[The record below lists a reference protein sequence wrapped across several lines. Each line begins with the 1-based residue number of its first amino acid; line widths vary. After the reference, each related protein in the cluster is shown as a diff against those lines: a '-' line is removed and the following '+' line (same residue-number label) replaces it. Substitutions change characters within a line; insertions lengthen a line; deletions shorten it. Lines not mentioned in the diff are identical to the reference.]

1 MAQDVI
7 ALLFAGDS
15 KALLPNYAE
24 GARRFQQSGGTPPED
39 IVVAHSPEGLL
50 VTLVWGEGVDHETF
64 GRHMLGLLG
73 ELGLPFP
80 RISHGTLETSSWTAL
95 TSSTRV

>member
-24 GARRFQQSGGTPPED
+24 GARSFGQSGGTAPEH

-50 VTLVWGEGVDHETF
+50 VTLVWGDGVDHEKF
-64 GRHMLGLLG
+64 GRHMLGLIG

-80 RISHGTLETSSWTAL
+80 RVNHGTLETSSWTAL
-95 TSSTRV
+95 TAAAHV